1 MSSIKS
7 MVLKLCLEAKQALS
21 DSHKNINKFVGGID
35 TKTKNEILLDVAKSI
50 KSRSGEIIKIN
61 SQDINL
67 AKENKIEQSKLD
79 RLLLDENR
87 INALAISL
95 EDIIA
100 LDDPTGKILYQT
112 KRDNGLNIRRITVEI
127 GVLLAIF
134 ESRPN
139 VALDIAAL
147 ALKSGNAVILRAG
160 SETINSARILVDI
173 FRESLKKFGVN
184 QNMVQLVDSTNRDY
198 VKWLLKMDNYIDV
211 VIPRGGKSLIEA
223 VMKST
228 KIPVFKHLDGNCH
241 TYIHQKA
248 DCEKAR
254 KILLN
259 AKLRRTG
266 ICGATESL
274 LIDKKIAKEILPL
287 LAHDLYINGCEM
299 RGDKAAQAL
308 DLRIKPAIKKDY
320 YTEYLDKIISIKIVK
335 NLDEAINHI
344 NKYSSAH
351 TESIVTEDLE
361 AAQKFFAQINSAI
374 VMHNTSTQFAD
385 GGEFGL
391 GAEVGI
397 STGKL
402 HARGPV
408 GLEQLVTYKYLVD
421 ANCALRK

>member
-1 MSSIKS
+1 